1 LSIEELSRRL
11 FRRTEHMVAAGMSQ
25 ERETRVQRGAPRT
38 EIRENVNTKFVETF
52 VMLARIGSVRR
63 VAEHMNATPGA
74 ISMRLRSLEEELGV
88 PLFDYDRKTLRIT
101 HEGTRL
107 LRHAE
112 GLLEAT
118 RAMKQ
123 AAAGGGGISG
133 RIRVGVLE
141 TAVHTWL
148 PELMKGMRT
157 HLPEVELDLTVDL
170 TVHLADQLMRG
181 NLDFILRVGS
191 DEGASYALVENLMA
205 LPIHWVA
212 KKGLIPKRDVLQKTL
227 SHQLLTQVRGTA
239 PHIAAVNLAQQLA
252 ARQGMA
258 PGELRISGSPS
269 LAALVSLVR
278 EGVGVGIIPGLLV
291 KEQLERGELTLLP
304 LPAPPAFNVALS
316 HAPNAQPIV
325 MRTAEVAR
333 QACRAYCRRH
343 GTPWVQS
350 LG

>member
-1 LSIEELSRRL
+1 LNI
-11 FRRTEHMVAAGMSQ
+11 
-25 ERETRVQRGAPRT
+25 
-38 EIRENVNTKFVETF
+38 KFVETF
-52 VMLARIGSVRR
+52 VMVARIGSVRR

-74 ISMRLRSLEEELGV
+74 ISMRLRGLEQELAV
-88 PLFDYDRKTLRIT
+88 TLFDYDRKTLRLT
-101 HEGTRL
+101 HDGTRL

-112 GLLEAT
+112 ALLEAA
-118 RAMKQ
+118 RAMQ
-123 AAAGGGGISG
+123 NAAVSSGELAG
-133 RIRVGVLE
+133 RIRIGVLE

-157 HLPEVELDLTVDL
+157 QLPNVEVDLTVDL

-191 DEGASYALVENLMA
+191 EQGSAFAPVEDLMA

-212 KKGLIPKRDVLQKTL
+212 KKGLIPKRDAMRRVLG
-227 SHQLLTQVRGTA
+227 SQLLTQVRGTS
-239 PHIAAVNLAQQLA
+239 PYHAAINLAQQLA
-252 ARQGMA
+252 ARHGMA
-258 PGELRISGSPS
+258 AGDLRISGSPS

-291 KEQLERGELTLLP
+291 KEPLERGELVELA

-316 HAPNAQPIV
+316 HHPDAPALV
-325 MRTAEVAR
+325 LRTAEVAR
-333 QACRAYCRRH
+333 QACRAYCRRVDAK
-343 GTPWVQS
+343 WVQH